1 MFSFP
6 RQKLDDVFQ
15 NKQASQAR
23 GGPGAST
30 AQQPFNA
37 IRQDLQDM
45 IQQGEQW
52 VGGFRAG
59 EKSQTDA
66 KWLPTD
72 WQELRETFSVPPGWS
87 AIANDLNLRAN
98 MVQRE
103 MQNNIDGIQV
113 ILSWQRQP
121 RPRTNGIFSIRAS
134 HSYPGGSIIG
144 VGFRA

>member
-1 MFSFP
+1 
-6 RQKLDDVFQ
+6 
-15 NKQASQAR
+15 
-23 GGPGAST
+23 
-30 AQQPFNA
+30 
-37 IRQDLQDM
+37 M

-103 MQNNIDGIQV
+103 VQNNIDGIQV
-113 ILSWQRQP
+113 ILSWQPHPRSQVLESFPFVNLRQTP
-121 RPRTNGIFSIRAS
+121 RGALL
-134 HSYPGGSIIG
+134 
-144 VGFRA
+144 V